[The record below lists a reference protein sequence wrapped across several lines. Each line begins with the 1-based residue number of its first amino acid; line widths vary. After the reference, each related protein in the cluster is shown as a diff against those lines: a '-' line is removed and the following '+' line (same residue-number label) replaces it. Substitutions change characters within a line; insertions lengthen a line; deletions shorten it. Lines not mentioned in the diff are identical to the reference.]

1 MQDFLILHV
10 EDEEDDVLFIQ
21 QAFKKA
27 GITNPLKAVEDG
39 QSAIDY
45 LAGTGK
51 YAERQQYPLPA
62 MVLLDLNL
70 PGQSGFDVL
79 KWIRNHPELKRTI
92 VVVICSSSQNL
103 PDINAAYDLG
113 ANGYVVKP
121 ATFPG
126 LVELAKAIRDYWLI
140 FNQRPNQV

>member
-1 MQDFLILHV
+1 MQIFPILHV

-21 QAFKKA
+21 RAFKSA
-27 GITNPLKAVEDG
+27 GITNPLNAVEDG

-45 LAGTGK
+45 LSGNGK
-51 YAERQQYPLPA
+51 FADRQQYPLPA
-62 MVLLDLNL
+62 LMLLDLNL

-79 KWIRNHPELKRTI
+79 KWIRAHPELKRTI

-121 ATFPG
+121 PTFPG
-126 LVELAKAIRDYWLI
+126 LVELAKAIRDYWLV
-140 FNQRPNQV
+140 FNHPPNQP

>member
-1 MQDFLILHV
+1 MQTFPILHV

-45 LAGTGK
+45 LAGVGK
-51 YAERQQYPLPA
+51 YADRQQYPLPA
-62 MVLLDLNL
+62 LMLLDLNL
-70 PGQSGFDVL
+70 PGQSGFEVL
-79 KWIRNHPELKRTI
+79 KWIRAHPELKRTI
-92 VVVICSSSQNL
+92 VVVICSSSQKL
-103 PDINAAYDLG
+103 PDINDAYDLG

-121 ATFPG
+121 PTFPD
-126 LVELAKAIRDYWLI
+126 LVELAKAIRDYWLV
-140 FNQRPNQV
+140 FNHLPAQP